1 MEASGTN
8 SIAPHQTHTP
18 THIYRMFL
26 IFRNSFSSQLHSWDV
41 KTNDYCL
48 YTWLTHTQVSESWA
62 RRGGC
67 QVPTGPHARQKYHT
81 NQVNLNTSQRTSP
94 FRSVRK
100 HKWCW
105 CWNTKYRKVVFS
117 SWRNFVNKTHFVC
130 QKHTFCG
137 NATGVPVVAGTTHCY
152 TMFVFS

>member
-1 MEASGTN
+1 
-8 SIAPHQTHTP
+8 
-18 THIYRMFL
+18 MFL

-105 CWNTKYRKVVFS
+105 CWNTKYRKVVFLPEEIL
-117 SWRNFVNKTHFVC
+117 WTKPILFAKNIHFVVTRQEFQLWQEQHIVTQC
-130 QKHTFCG
+130 LFFPQ
-137 NATGVPVVAGTTHCY
+137 VLSGTDVWCSDTVIKMK
-152 TMFVFS
+152 TNL